1 VKMVAGAAVK
11 AVDASAVKEAVL
23 ADQAPCSIV
32 ICPCRQSFCF
42 RSIESR
48 GHCCVQVRL
57 SRFVLLLS
65 ASDAKKYPTP
75 TAHSALKAGAD
86 LAV

>member
-32 ICPCRQSFCF
+32 ISLCRQRLCI
-42 RSIESR
+42 RSIQSR

-57 SRFVLLLS
+57 SRFGFVLS
-65 ASDAKKYPTP
+65 ASDAKI
-75 TAHSALKAGAD
+75 
-86 LAV
+86 